1 MPKRKKENYNYNKKK
16 TTHLAFE
23 SKHNKSDK
31 QKEKKNNKRSM
42 ENKRA
47 KSWKCFSNDIKG
59 HNGGIDAIRNTLNFL
74 FNSQNS
80 KIKPV
85 MEI

>member
-31 QKEKKNNKRSM
+31 QKEKKIIKDQ
-42 ENKRA
+42 
-47 KSWKCFSNDIKG
+47 WKIKG
-59 HNGGIDAIRNTLNFL
+59 QSHENV
-74 FNSQNS
+74 S
-80 KIKPV
+80 V
-85 MEI
+85 MT

>member
-23 SKHNKSDK
+23 SKRNKSDK
-31 QKEKKNNKRSM
+31 LKEKKNNKRSM

-47 KSWKCFSNDIKG
+47 KS
-59 HNGGIDAIRNTLNFL
+59 
-74 FNSQNS
+74 
-80 KIKPV
+80 
-85 MEI
+85 